1 MTKLKILITDGV
13 HPLLIEGLEQA
24 GYHCDYYPQIKL
36 TEVHQIIEPY
46 TGIVINS
53 KILMDKVLLDKATN
67 LQFIGRLGSGL
78 EIIDLAYAKHKG
90 VAVYNSPKGNC
101 DAVAEQA
108 MGMLLALA
116 IQLKAGDAA
125 VRQRNWQR
133 EKHRGWEL
141 MGKTVGIIG
150 FGHTG
155 SALAKRL
162 SGFGVKIM
170 AYDKYKTNYTADY
183 PYVQETSMQTI
194 FEHADILSLHLPLTP
209 ETRGLVDWEY
219 LQKFKKNIVLLN
231 TSRGIVVKTQALIN
245 GLKLGKI
252 TGACLDV
259 FENEKSKTYTSTEQE
274 LYTQLFQYS
283 NLICAPHIAGWTHAS
298 KRRLAQIVLDK
309 ILGHS
314 Y

>member
-1 MTKLKILITDGV
+1 MTKPKILITDGV

-24 GYHCDYYPQIKL
+24 AYHCDYHPQIKL
-36 TEVHQIIEPY
+36 SEVHEIIAPY

-53 KILMDKVLLDKATN
+53 KILMNKTLIDKASN

-78 EIIDLAYAKHKG
+78 EIIDLAYAKEKDI
-90 VAVYNSPKGNC
+90 AVYNSPNGNC
-101 DAVAEQA
+101 DAVAEHA

-116 IQLKAGDAA
+116 IQLQAGDAA

-162 SGFGVKIM
+162 SGFGVNIL

-183 PYVQETSMQTI
+183 PYVKESTMQAI
-194 FEHADILSLHLPLTP
+194 FEQADILSLHLPLTP

-219 LQKFKKNIVLLN
+219 LQQFEKDIVLVN
-231 TSRGIVVKTQALIN
+231 TSRGIVVKTEDLIK
-245 GLKLGKI
+245 GLNLGKI

-259 FENEKSKTYTSTEQE
+259 FENEKSKTYTQKEQE
-274 LYTQLFQYS
+274 LYTQLFKYS
-283 NLICAPHIAGWTHAS
+283 NIICSPHVAGWTHAS
-298 KRRLAQIVLDK
+298 KRRLAYIVLDK
-309 ILGHS
+309 ILNHKN
-314 Y
+314 